1 MHCRM
6 IARVVMTAA
15 GLVLCTA
22 TAPLDGQS
30 VDRGTALSAIGQ
42 AMFFR
47 QSVLGDS
54 LPFDACSVYERSGRP
69 NPFVG
74 GLLPGLRGLLDRPVD
89 DPCSLPKPSAG
100 GRTERLVRVDSV
112 VIADSEARVHLHVR
126 RGEWSHT
133 EVYSLATRLDGG
145 WGFREVRMTNPF
157 HVTPPPPRLHS
168 HQPQ

>member
-6 IARVVMTAA
+6 IARVLTAA
-15 GLVLCTA
+15 GLLLGMA

-30 VDRGTALSAIGQ
+30 VDGGSTLAAIGQ

-69 NPFVG
+69 SPFVSE
-74 GLLPGLRGLLDRPVD
+74 LLPGLRSLLDRPVN
-89 DPCSLPKPSAG
+89 DPCSLPGPSAG

-112 VIADSEARVHLHVR
+112 VVVDSTARVHLYVR

-133 EVYSLATRLDGG
+133 EVYFLAARQEGG

-157 HVTPPPPRLHS
+157 HVTPSPPRPHS
-168 HQPQ
+168 HRPE